1 MITEIAQIEVRPGQ
15 EQEFEDAVAK
25 ALPCFLAAE
34 GCGGADLHRSVEHP
48 SRYRLMVRWETVE
61 HHTVTFRGSAGFAR
75 WRALAGPH
83 FAAPPQVEHVYS
95 VYAHGTAERV
105 ATDGPVLGTRPS
117 VSGPSPS
124 GA

>member
-1 MITEIAQIEVRPGQ
+1 MVTEIAQIQIHPGQ

-25 ALPCFLAAE
+25 ALPHFLAAD
-34 GCGGADLHRSVEHP
+34 GCDGVDLHRSVEHP

-61 HHTVTFRGSAGFAR
+61 HHTVTFRGSEGFAR

-95 VYAHGTAERV
+95 VLA
-105 ATDGPVLGTRPS
+105 P
-117 VSGPSPS
+117 
-124 GA
+124 